1 MRTYM
6 NATEKLAFVTL
17 WASKSALAAVIEENG
32 GHMPKAA
39 TGDLKRG
46 YYFLNRGM
54 ERIVSDIDEKT
65 KVQIDRIG
73 RSVQIGI
80 VNNRSHKLDREAY
93 ERYLFGKEQVQDM
106 AEMAMLAVCSS
117 CDGSPREGCRLFQA
131 FKHFDVPEWDAKHAM
146 CPYAEAGSDVE

>member
-1 MRTYM
+1 M

-17 WASKSALAAVIEENG
+17 WASKSALAAVIDESG
-32 GHMPKAA
+32 QHMPKAA
-39 TGDLKRG
+39 SGDLKRG

-54 ERIVSDIDEKT
+54 ERIVENVDEKT

-80 VNNRSHKLDREAY
+80 INNRSHKLDREAY

-106 AEMAMLAVCSS
+106 AEMAMLAVCAN
-117 CDGSPREGCRLFQA
+117 CDGSPREECRLFQA
-131 FKHFDVPEWDAKHAM
+131 FKHFDVAEWDSKHAL
-146 CPYAEAGSDVE
+146 CPYAEAGSDAE